1 MKYLRWRIASL
12 PRQRARRFS
21 IDPLSLKNRSR
32 IFADDMFQSTDSY
45 IIIGIKEKC
54 RKFF

>member
-1 MKYLRWRIASL
+1 MADCFPSAATCSPLL
-12 PRQRARRFS
+12 
-21 IDPLSLKNRSR
+21 DPLSLKNRSR